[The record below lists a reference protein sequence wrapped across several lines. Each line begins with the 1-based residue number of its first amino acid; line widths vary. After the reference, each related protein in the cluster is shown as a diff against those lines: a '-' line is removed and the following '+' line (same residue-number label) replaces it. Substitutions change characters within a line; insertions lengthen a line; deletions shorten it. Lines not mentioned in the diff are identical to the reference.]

1 MNKNKSFTLI
11 ELLVVIVIIGILA
24 GVIMISTS
32 SSIDKANI
40 AKSKVF
46 EESVENNLAANMVS
60 RWKLDEISGTSIPDA
75 WGDSTGT
82 VGAAPG
88 TPTLLVESFCVNNK
102 CMNFDGDDY
111 ISFLDK
117 DALDFGSGNF
127 TFSTWLKSSQYV
139 YLNGLVIHGNGESS
153 SGFYIRQESDSIYTF
168 RIHTGGTTSK
178 ATSGTGF
185 SLNKW
190 HYLVAIKDGN
200 VMKVYR
206 DGLIVGSNDHGD
218 QAWNASSA
226 SNLLLADT
234 HGRRFLGVI
243 DDVKLF
249 NEALSASQIKQNYI
263 AGLNSMLSNGSISKE
278 ELSERIN
285 TLAYEQE

>member
-1 MNKNKSFTLI
+1 
-11 ELLVVIVIIGILA
+11 
-24 GVIMISTS
+24 MISTS
-32 SSIDKANI
+32 SSIDKASI

-46 EESVENNLAANMVS
+46 EENVLNNLSANMVS
-60 RWKLDEISGTSIPDA
+60 RWKLDEISGTSTSDV
-75 WGDSTGT
+75 WGSSIGT
-82 VGAAPG
+82 LGVAPG
-88 TPTLLVESFCVNNK
+88 TPTLLTESLCVNNK

-139 YLNGLVIHGNGESS
+139 YLNGLVIHGNSESS
-153 SGFYIRQESDSIYTF
+153 SGFYIRQESSSTYTF

-190 HYLVAIKDGN
+190 HHLVATKDGN
-200 VMKVYR
+200 AMKVYR
-206 DGLIVGSNDHGD
+206 DGLLVGNVDHGA
-218 QAWNASSA
+218 QTWNASSA
-226 SNLLLADT
+226 SDLLLADT
-234 HGRRFLGVI
+234 HGRRFFGSI

-249 NEALSASQIKQNYI
+249 NETLPSAQIKQTYI
-263 AGLNSMLSNGSISKE
+263 AGLNSLLSKGNISKE
-278 ELSERIN
+278 EYNERIN
-285 TLAYEQE
+285 ELAYDK